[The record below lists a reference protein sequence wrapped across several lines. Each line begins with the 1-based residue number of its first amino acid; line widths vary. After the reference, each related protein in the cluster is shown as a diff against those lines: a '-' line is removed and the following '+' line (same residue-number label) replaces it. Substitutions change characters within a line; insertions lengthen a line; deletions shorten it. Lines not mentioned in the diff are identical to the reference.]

1 MDYKKRGVVVTG
13 AASGIGLA
21 TATAFAERGANVMLS
36 DIEASALEA
45 ARRSVSEC
53 AQGGLIEATVC
64 DVSRLDQVKA
74 LADSA
79 FAKLGGVHIVFLNA
93 GVGVSGPITTMRHE
107 DWQWVMGVN
116 LWGAIHGA
124 EAFAARMV
132 DQKQGGQI
140 VFNSSFAGVVYS
152 PTLGPYCVSKAG
164 VVALAEVL
172 RQELRTDNIGV
183 SVVCP
188 MRIATSIGSS
198 ARNRTSDFGG
208 PKGSPELIDPRDKSL
223 PGEILEVDEAVARII
238 DGIEKNEAYI
248 MTHAEG
254 RSYIKRRFDKI
265 DASFDRQHP
274 VSVTSS
280 N

>member
-1 MDYKKRGVVVTG
+1 MDYKGKAVVITG

-21 TATAFAERGANVMLS
+21 TATAFAERGAHVMLS
-36 DIEASALEA
+36 DIEASALEV
-45 ARRSVSEC
+45 ARSAVAKR
-53 AQGGLIEATVC
+53 ATGGIIESQVC
-64 DVSRLDQVKA
+64 DVSQLEQVQA
-74 LADSA
+74 LAEAA
-79 FAKLGGVHIVFLNA
+79 FSKLGGVHIVFLNA
-93 GVGVSGPITTMRHE
+93 GVGVSGPITSMRHQ

-132 DQKQGGQI
+132 AQKQGGQI

-172 RQELRTDNIGV
+172 RQELRADNIGV
-183 SVVCP
+183 SVMCP
-188 MRIATSIGSS
+188 MRIATNIGSS
-198 ARNRTSDFGG
+198 GRNRTQDFGG
-208 PKGSPELIDPRDKSL
+208 SKGSPELIDPRDKSL
-223 PGEILEVDEAVARII
+223 PGEILEVDAAVERII
-238 DGIEKNEAYI
+238 DGIEQNEAYI

-265 DASFDRQHP
+265 DSSFDRQHP
-274 VSVTSS
+274 ASRAS
-280 N
+280 